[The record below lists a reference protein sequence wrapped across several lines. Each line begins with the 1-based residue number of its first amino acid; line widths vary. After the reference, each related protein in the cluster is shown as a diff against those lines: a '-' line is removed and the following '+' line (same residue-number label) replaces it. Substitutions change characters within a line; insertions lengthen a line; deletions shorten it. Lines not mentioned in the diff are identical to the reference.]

1 MSFVSVV
8 IPSLG
13 KNHLLETIEI
23 LNAGTKVPSEILIC
37 VPNGTTLEFE
47 IPKNSKVIFC
57 SEKSQVS
64 QRAVGF
70 QSSKS
75 EFVLQ
80 LDDDT
85 HLSPNCLE
93 GLVNHAISNKISSAI
108 APSIFNLETKRS
120 IYEGENLPTI
130 FNKIKNY
137 ISNGSATHAPG
148 NISKAGLCLGPKFS
162 PVNNSLVGVEWL
174 AGCCIL
180 HRRCNLIID
189 NYYPYKGKAYCEDL
203 IASYYYTLKNIT
215 LYSSNKSKCYTAPV
229 NPKDNS
235 LLSLMYDLRARR
247 YYVLLSMKNSNRF
260 YVYAIFRVCY
270 EILINIPKRIFL

>member
-1 MSFVSVV
+1 MSCVSVV

-23 LNAGTKVPSEILIC
+23 LNAGTKVPDEILIC

-64 QRAVGF
+64 QRAIGF

-85 HLSPNCLE
+85 RLSPNCLE
-93 GLVNHAISNKISSAI
+93 ELVDHAISNKINSAI

-120 IYEGENLPTI
+120 IYESENLPTI

-137 ISNGSATHAPG
+137 IYNGTSTLGPG
-148 NISKAGLCLGPKFS
+148 KISKAGVCVGPKFS
-162 PVNNSLVGVEWL
+162 PDDNSLVKVEWL
-174 AGCCIL
+174 AGCCVL
-180 HRRCNLIID
+180 HRRCNLIND

-203 IASYYYTLKNIT
+203 IASYYYALKEIT
-215 LYSSNKSKCYTAPV
+215 LYISNKSICYTAPV

-235 LLSLMYDLRARR
+235 LLSLIHELRARR
-247 YYVLLSMKNSNRF
+247 FFVLLSQKNSNRF
-260 YVYAIFRVCY
+260 YVYAVFRICY
-270 EILINIPKRIFL
+270 EVLVNVPKRIFF